1 VRAIL
6 LAFWALSI
14 FAQDTV
20 FQHMIL
26 FESSGTDLSVS
37 ETFMAEGGGKFQVAL
52 PKDATLAGTRGGTAV
67 KDARTG
73 IYSVTVAGQQGQE
86 SRFDINWT
94 MPFVVPEEL
103 SGRILHSGP
112 VRMVFPKDVK
122 ASGTMLESNGVE
134 PTTQSSIYTLKGKTY
149 KIMIDGAGTLRSQR
163 PQGQPEEEQGPRIEQ
178 ILPRIYDRK
187 YLVLGLTAAILV
199 IGFILNYRASIKE

>member
-1 VRAIL
+1 MRTLL

-26 FESSGTDLSVS
+26 FESTGTDLNVS
-37 ETFMAEGGGKFQVAL
+37 ETFMVEGGGKFQVAL
-52 PKDATLAGTRGGTAV
+52 PKDATLVGTRGATAI

-73 IYSVTVAGQQGQE
+73 IYNVTAAGQQGE
-86 SRFDINWT
+86 EARCDINWT
-94 MPFVVPEEL
+94 ISFVVPEEL

-122 ASGTMLESNGVE
+122 ASGTMLESNGIE
-134 PTTQSSIYTLKGKTY
+134 PTTQASIYTLKGKTY

-163 PQGQPEEEQGPRIEQ
+163 PQRQPEEDQGPRIEQ

-199 IGFILNYRASIKE
+199 IGFILNYRASIKG